1 MTIQPFRGQTPADVA
16 RQVTA
21 DRPVEPGATR
31 HWNIDRRAFLRGSAG
46 VTLALP
52 WLESMST
59 RSVAADSAG
68 SMAPEEVP
76 RRSVFCMWGLGLNG
90 RDFTPDATGP
100 DYQLTPILQPL
111 ERHRRDITVISGLKL
126 THSGGHGGDRTF
138 LTGTNTHDSGAKLR
152 ISCDQELAQ
161 AVGHQTRYSSLVL
174 GIRRGTGFG
183 NPQDNTLSWS
193 RNGTPLPSENR
204 PHIVFDKL
212 FRPETPDTLA
222 EREAEFARRASV
234 LDSVRAEAKAL
245 VNRLGK
251 VDREKLDE
259 YFTGIRDLEK
269 QMQDEKNWL
278 YKPKP
283 VVEAPEFGDEQNLD
297 PLKSGLDYR
306 RYQRLMFDVITLALQ
321 TDSTRVISYM
331 ARMDNSD
338 GTGAFKG
345 EGNPYGYH
353 EMTHHGEDPDK
364 LRWWT
369 KADTWYM
376 EEWAYFLDRL
386 RSVKE
391 GDGTLLDHTMVVW
404 GSSGGTINAHNNH
417 HLPAILCGGRQ
428 LGVKHQGHV
437 VRNDDYLGNL
447 WQTMFG
453 FMGVPV
459 PSNFQGGEAD
469 GMLGELV

>member
-1 MTIQPFRGQTPADVA
+1 MNMQKRTTERSRGAWQAKSWSL
-16 RQVTA
+16 
-21 DRPVEPGATR
+21 G
-31 HWNIDRRAFLRGSAG
+31 RRSFLRSAG
-46 VTLALP
+46 VAMALP
-52 WLESMST
+52 WLEAMSPL
-59 RSVAADSAG
+59 AIGADTAG
-68 SMAPEEVP
+68 DLADGEIP

-90 RDFTPDATGP
+90 RDFTPTTTGT

-111 ERHRRDITVISGLKL
+111 KEHRQDFTVISGLKL

-138 LTGTNTHDSGAKLR
+138 LTGTNTHKSGVELR
-152 ISCDQELAQ
+152 ISCDQELA
-161 AVGHQTRYSSLVL
+161 AAIGSQTRYPSLTL

-193 RNGTPLPSENR
+193 RSGTPIPAENR
-204 PHIVFDKL
+204 PHVLFDKL
-212 FRPETPDTLA
+212 FRPDTADSLA

-234 LDSVRAEAKAL
+234 LDSIRSEAKAL
-245 VNRLGK
+245 ESRLGE
-251 VDREKLDE
+251 VDRNKLDE

-269 QMQDEKNWL
+269 KMQVGAKWL
-278 YKPKP
+278 YEPKPK
-283 VVEAPEFGDEQNLD
+283 VDAPEFGSDQGLD
-297 PLKSGLDYR
+297 PSKGGLDYR
-306 RYQRLMFDVITLALQ
+306 RYQRLMYDVITLALQ

-331 ARMDNSD
+331 PRMDNSD

-364 LRWWT
+364 LKWWT
-369 KADTWYM
+369 VADTWYM

-386 RSVKE
+386 KSVEE

-417 HLPAILCGGRQ
+417 HLPAVLCGGGGI
-428 LGVKHQGHV
+428 GVKHQGHV
-437 VRNDDYLGNL
+437 AKDGDYLGNL

-453 FMGVPV
+453 MMNVPV
-459 PSNFQGGEAD
+459 PDNFQGGEAD
-469 GMLGELV
+469 GVIKELT